1 MAKAFKAADLIKVQ
15 AQQFKD
21 ELDAAKVRV
30 KKPRDPII
38 KAHYQILAD
47 VLCEAA
53 KVKQT
58 REEGLE
64 YSHYLYSY
72 SGNLEAHIRLHVP
85 RLKDNE
91 DLNTFL
97 MWLLDN
103 EFEAAGS
110 RDRVTEWVAER
121 EFTFTRGK
129 LTIHVDCSVPSD
141 GDTCRRVQTGVK
153 LVEQPVYQIECL

>member
-21 ELDAAKVRV
+21 ELDAAKARV

-47 VLCEAA
+47 VLCEAT

-58 REEGLE
+58 RDDGLD

-72 SGNLEAHIRLHVP
+72 SGNLKRIS
-85 RLKDNE
+85 
-91 DLNTFL
+91 
-97 MWLLDN
+97 
-103 EFEAAGS
+103 GS
-110 RDRVTEWVAER
+110 TSHDSRT
-121 EFTFTRGK
+121 TR
-129 LTIHVDCSVPSD
+129 T
-141 GDTCRRVQTGVK
+141 
-153 LVEQPVYQIECL
+153 